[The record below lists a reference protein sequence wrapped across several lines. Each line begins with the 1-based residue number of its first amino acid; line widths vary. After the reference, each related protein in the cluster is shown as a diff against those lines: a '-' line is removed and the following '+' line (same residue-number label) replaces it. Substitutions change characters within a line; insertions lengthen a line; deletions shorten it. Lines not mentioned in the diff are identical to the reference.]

1 MFKKMV
7 VGVLICTF
15 SFAVSAGE
23 SGVRLEKIFHTMIKD
38 GSLETD
44 CARTA
49 KNAKDLIS
57 AEPIILRKSGVDYL
71 VTGQDCACVGARVC
85 NQWIYQLN
93 GENFRLIF
101 GPSQADG
108 ISPRKSYTNQYKDIL
123 ETYLSSG
130 GWNGF
135 YKFDGR
141 RYQLMK
147 KK

>member
-15 SFAVSAGE
+15 SFPVSAGE
-23 SGVRLEKIFHTMIKD
+23 SGVRLEMIFQTMIKE
-38 GSLETD
+38 GSLEGE

-57 AEPIILRKSGVDYL
+57 AEPINLRKSGVDYL

-85 NQWIYQLN
+85 QQWIYQLN
-93 GENFRLIF
+93 GEDYRLIF
-101 GPSQADG
+101 GPSQADR
-108 ISPRKSYTNQYKDIL
+108 ISPQKSYTNHYQDIL

-130 GWNGF
+130 GWKGF

-141 RYQLMK
+141 HYQLMK